1 MRIQFLSDLH
11 TEFHANMEFIKSHS
25 FEVTGDVL
33 VLAGD
38 IGYLNDPALG
48 KLQFWK
54 WASENYR
61 EVMIIA
67 GNHEF
72 YNGCDL
78 LSFGDS
84 WTKMF
89 LSNVGYYHNK
99 VVRIDDT
106 DFVLSTLWSHISPA
120 DRFFIERGM
129 NDFRQI
135 RYGGRLLSAEDYN
148 VEHEKCLSFI
158 QQSVAEST
166 AKHIVVVTHHLPTRK
181 AVSPHYRTNILNSA
195 FATELGEY
203 IVDNK
208 IDYWIY
214 GHSHENMD
222 IQLGTTQVVC
232 NQLGYVKNG
241 EGDSGFDSGRFVV
254 LS

>member
-1 MRIQFLSDLH
+1 MRMQYLSDLH
-11 TEFHANMEFIKSHS
+11 TEFHTNMGFSKAHL
-25 FEVTGDVL
+25 FEVKGDVL

-38 IGYLNDPALG
+38 IGYLNDPAFG

-84 WTKMF
+84 RIKMF
-89 LSNVGYYHNK
+89 LPNVEYYH
-99 VVRIDDT
+99 
-106 DFVLSTLWSHISPA
+106 
-120 DRFFIERGM
+120 
-129 NDFRQI
+129 
-135 RYGGRLLSAEDYN
+135 
-148 VEHEKCLSFI
+148 
-158 QQSVAEST
+158 
-166 AKHIVVVTHHLPTRK
+166 
-181 AVSPHYRTNILNSA
+181 ILNSA
-195 FATELGEY
+195 FATKLGEY

-208 IDYWIY
+208 IDCWIY
-214 GHSHENMD
+214 GHSHENID
-222 IQLGTTQVVC
+222 ILLGTTQVVC

-241 EGDSGFDSGRFVV
+241 EGEPGFDSGKFVV